1 MLAAL
6 SRGDT
11 LVAQTVE
18 KRRENAVETRF
29 PCPPG
34 PTRRSDVEAGR
45 KRRLMHIYGYHER
58 HNCEVYFIK
67 WDRLSRWACTSSVSS
82 TLIPGPRVAMYTCTR
97 THTHTHIWREEDS
110 LSNPR
115 FSPRLS
121 RYVRD
126 LFSVPFSHLFL
137 PRYICPS
144 SFDSLPPSPPRI
156 YTHARFNPL
165 CDDEQYSTRKLW
177 HRRRRQVYIRRT
189 DLSDILLNEGRGADE
204 KF

>member
-1 MLAAL
+1 MRSSESVGVYELRL
-6 SRGDT
+6 VNVDSRSSRCH
-11 LVAQTVE
+11 V
-18 KRRENAVETRF
+18 
-29 PCPPG
+29 
-34 PTRRSDVEAGR
+34 
-45 KRRLMHIYGYHER
+45 H
-58 HNCEVYFIK
+58 VY
-67 WDRLSRWACTSSVSS
+67 T
-82 TLIPGPRVAMYTCTR
+82 Y

-189 DLSDILLNEGRGADE
+189 DLSDILLNEGRGGRRKILTAIVKRERERSYYRVEENFCEDFKIPRLRCKNCIYQGVGNG
-204 KF
+204 KFWTRANFAWKGGCLLNA